1 VIGQAGLLYNNG
13 MGFDFSGKLAVVTGG
28 ANGIGAATARAL
40 SQGGARVAIFDL
52 ERPDAVAAAGARI
65 GGAGYAV
72 DVTDRASL
80 ERAFDQTGPPDI
92 VIANAGIAVE
102 AEFGATSDETWQRT
116 IGVNLTG
123 VFLTLQTAAA
133 IMKPLRRGAIV
144 ITASTNSYD
153 GEAQLS
159 AYNAS
164 KAGLLGLLHT
174 AANELGPYGI
184 RVNAVCPGLIR
195 TRLTERHF
203 SHPQVLKDYFRHIPL
218 GRGGDPEEVANASA
232 FLASDLAS
240 FITGAALFVDGGQ
253 MAAKFGTWDEE
264 RAEFTEG
271 RWRLR

>member
-1 VIGQAGLLYNNG
+1 MIGQACLLYNNG

-40 SQGGARVAIFDL
+40 LQGGARVAIFDL
-52 ERPDAVAAAGARI
+52 KRPDAVAAAGAQI

-133 IMKPLRRGAIV
+133 IMKPLRRGAMV

-153 GEAQLS
+153 GEAQLA

-203 SHPQVLKDYFRHIPL
+203 SHPQVLKDYFR
-218 GRGGDPEEVANASA
+218 
-232 FLASDLAS
+232 
-240 FITGAALFVDGGQ
+240 
-253 MAAKFGTWDEE
+253 
-264 RAEFTEG
+264 
-271 RWRLR
+271 